1 MSFDAPHGLIG
12 VTRAIPLDELPR
24 MLPWSAFRFAAATP
38 AVDALEAARVHGE
51 ERRRLE
57 RDLHDGA
64 QQRLVSLSVQLS
76 RLGLRLEPGSEE
88 ASILAAAQA
97 ELRASLAELRDLAHG
112 LHPSVLTDHG
122 LEAALQATC
131 TRAPVPVRLV
141 FDVERTLPSPVEV
154 TAYYFVSEAL
164 TNVAKYAQADT
175 ASVFVTVIDGAL
187 VIAVADDG
195 IGGAMLGSGLQER
208 LAVLG
213 GTLSVD
219 SPPGCGTTLRAE
231 IPLCVGL

>member
-1 MSFDAPHGLIG
+1 MSFRAERGLIG

-24 MLPWSAFRFAAATP
+24 TLPWSAFRFAAATP
-38 AVDALEAARVHGE
+38 AMDALEAARVHGE

-88 ASILAAAQA
+88 ASILAAAQS

-122 LEAALQATC
+122 LEAALEGTC
-131 TRAPVPVRLV
+131 TRAPLPVRLV
-141 FDVERTLPSPVEV
+141 FDVPRALPSPVEV
-154 TAYYFVSEAL
+154 TAYYFV
-164 TNVAKYAQADT
+164 
-175 ASVFVTVIDGAL
+175 
-187 VIAVADDG
+187 
-195 IGGAMLGSGLQER
+195 
-208 LAVLG
+208 
-213 GTLSVD
+213 
-219 SPPGCGTTLRAE
+219 
-231 IPLCVGL
+231 

>member
-1 MSFDAPHGLIG
+1 MSFRPERGLIG
-12 VTRAIPLDELPR
+12 VTRAIPLDEFPR
-24 MLPWSAFRFAAATP
+24 MLPWSAFRFAAVTP
-38 AVDALEAARVHGE
+38 AIDALEAARVHGE

-76 RLGLRLEPGSEE
+76 RLALRLSPGSEE
-88 ASILAAAQA
+88 AGILAAAQS

-131 TRAPVPVRLV
+131 TRTPVPVRLLV
-141 FDVERTLPSPVEV
+141 DVGRALPSPVEV
-154 TAYYFVSEAL
+154 TAYYFVCEAL

-187 VIAVADDG
+187 VISVADDG
-195 IGGAMLGSGLQER
+195 VGGALLGPGLSER

-219 SPPGCGTTLRAE
+219 SPPGVGTTLRAE